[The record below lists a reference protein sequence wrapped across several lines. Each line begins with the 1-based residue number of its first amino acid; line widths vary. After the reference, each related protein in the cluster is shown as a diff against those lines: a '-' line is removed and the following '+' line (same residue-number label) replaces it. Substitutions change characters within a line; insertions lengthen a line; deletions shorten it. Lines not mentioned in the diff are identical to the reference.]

1 MNETTVP
8 AAPPRASFVEDF
20 IDIFYAP
27 SDVFERRRHASFWP
41 ALLVVTGLFAIL
53 TYVGFRLLGPAYDAE
68 VTRQLAKAAEQN
80 PQMTAQQLEAG
91 RGFARIMMMV
101 GPIVGTPIMVLI
113 LGLLLWVVGKLF
125 DAKQALGAAML
136 VVTLSFMPRILEALL
151 TAIQGLVLDPTT
163 MTSIYAVSLSPARF
177 VDVST
182 TSMLVVG
189 ILARLD
195 PFIIWSYVIVA
206 IGLAVTGGIPRSK
219 AAIAA
224 FILWLLGTLP
234 AILGGLRG

>member
-1 MNETTVP
+1 MDETTAS

-27 SDVFERRRHASFWP
+27 SDVFERRRQASFWP

-68 VTRQLAKAAEQN
+68 VTRQLARAAEQN
-80 PQMTAQQLEAG
+80 PQMTAQQMEAG
-91 RGFARIMMMV
+91 RGFARLMMMV
-101 GPIVGTPIMVLI
+101 GPIVATPIMVLI
-113 LGLLLWVVGKLF
+113 LGLLLWLVGKLF
-125 DAKQALGAAML
+125 DAKQALRAAML
-136 VVTLSFMPRILEALL
+136 VVTFSFMPRILESLL
-151 TAIQGLVLDPTT
+151 TAIQGLVLDPTA

-177 VDVST
+177 VDVTT
-182 TSMLVVG
+182 TSLLVVG
-189 ILARLD
+189 LLARLD
-195 PFIIWSYVIVA
+195 PFIIWSYVIIA

-224 FILWLLGTLP
+224 FILWLIGTLP